1 MNILRY
7 DNFIMTGISRFAD
20 YVCLGI
26 LWIIA
31 SIPVI
36 TFGAA
41 ATAAIQTAENVIFK
55 EEGKIIISFWKCFKK
70 EFKQATA
77 IWLIQLPVLA
87 VLVIDLQMVMN
98 SDMAN
103 VLRVIIY
110 IALSIIFCWVQLWF
124 GYLSKFEDK
133 TKILLSNTFRIMI
146 LSFGRTF
153 LMGVIS
159 LLSLLATVVG
169 FFLMPLPLL
178 LIPGLYL
185 MGYTSLMRKIFTQY
199 LPRERI
205 SETEEKN
212 M

>member
-77 IWLIQLPVLA
+77 IWLIQLLVLA

-185 MGYTSLMRKIFTQY
+185 MGYTSLMRKILTQY